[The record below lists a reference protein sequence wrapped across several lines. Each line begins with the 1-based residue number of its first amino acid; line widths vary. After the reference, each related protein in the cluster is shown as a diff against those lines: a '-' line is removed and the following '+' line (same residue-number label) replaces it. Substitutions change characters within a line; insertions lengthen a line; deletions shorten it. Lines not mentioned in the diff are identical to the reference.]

1 MQCKA
6 SAADAA
12 ACQLSSRE
20 AVAGVWPLV
29 EPLLL
34 ADVEHVARHKGEACG
49 VILSKV

>member
-6 SAADAA
+6 SAAEA

-34 ADVEHVARHKGEACG
+34 ADVKHVTRHKGGACG
-49 VILSKV
+49 LILI